1 MASPPTQ
8 TQKTVASAPAKT
20 GTHTTSTGNDGH
32 AKVAFPPFNPAT
44 FSSQLI
50 WLALT
55 FGALYAIMKR
65 VALPRIA
72 EVIEERRDRIQRD
85 LDAAER
91 LKSETDKALAG
102 YEAALAE
109 AKTNAGG
116 IAKQTRESLAGE
128 TDREKERVE
137 AQIAAKLIDA
147 EKRINAMKTA
157 ALAQV
162 NEIALDT
169 VGQVVAKLGGG
180 DVSRDDIQRALA
192 APVAAR

>member
-8 TQKTVASAPAKT
+8 KSTVAGAAGKS
-20 GTHTTSTGNDGH
+20 GTQTSTGHDDHG
-32 AKVAFPPFNPAT
+32 KSSFPPFNPAT

-91 LKSETDKALAG
+91 LKAETDKALAG
-102 YEAALAE
+102 YEAALGE
-109 AKTNAGG
+109 AKTNASG
-116 IAKQTRESLAGE
+116 IAKQTRETLAGE

-137 AQIAAKLIDA
+137 AQIAAKLVDA
-147 EKRINAMKTA
+147 EKRINVMKTA

-162 NEIALDT
+162 NEIALET

-180 DVSRDDIQRALA
+180 DVTRDDIQRALT
-192 APVAAR
+192 PVTR

>member
-8 TQKTVASAPAKT
+8 KSNVAGATAKT
-20 GTHTTSTGNDGH
+20 GTQTSTGHDDHGK
-32 AKVAFPPFNPAT
+32 ASFPPFNPAT

-91 LKSETDKALAG
+91 LKGETDKALAG

-109 AKTNAGG
+109 AKTNASS
-116 IAKQTRESLAGE
+116 IAKQTRDSLAAE
-128 TDREKERVE
+128 TDSEKVRVE
-137 AQIAAKLIDA
+137 AQIGAKLIDA
-147 EKRINAMKTA
+147 EKRIGAMKTA

-162 NEIALDT
+162 NEIALET
-169 VGQVVAKLGGG
+169 VGQVVARLGGG
-180 DVSRDDIQRALA
+180 DVTRDEIQRALTASKA
-192 APVAAR
+192 A

>member
-8 TQKTVASAPAKT
+8 TTKTAAGSAAKT
-20 GTHTTSTGNDGH
+20 GTATGHND
-32 AKVAFPPFNPAT
+32 AKASFPPFNPAT

-50 WLALT
+50 WLAIT
-55 FGALYAIMKR
+55 FGALYAVMKR

-85 LDAAER
+85 LEAAER
-91 LKSETDKALAG
+91 LKGETDKALAG

-116 IAKQTRESLAGE
+116 IAKQTREALASE

-137 AQIAAKLIDA
+137 AQIAAKLVDA
-147 EKRINAMKTA
+147 EKRINVMKTA

-192 APVAAR
+192 APAVTR

>member
-8 TQKTVASAPAKT
+8 KSSVAGAAGKGTQ
-20 GTHTTSTGNDGH
+20 TSTAHDNHGTGS
-32 AKVAFPPFNPAT
+32 FPPFNPAT

-91 LKSETDKALAG
+91 LKAETDKALAG
-102 YEAALAE
+102 YEAALGE
-109 AKTNAGG
+109 AKVNASG
-116 IAKQTRESLAGE
+116 IAKQTREALASE

-137 AQIAAKLIDA
+137 AQIAAKLVDA

-162 NEIALDT
+162 NEIALET

-180 DVSRDDIQRALA
+180 DVTRDDIMRALA
-192 APVAAR
+192 PVTR

>member
-8 TQKTVASAPAKT
+8 KTTVAAGASAKT
-20 GTHTTSTGNDGH
+20 GQTTSTGQDDHG
-32 AKVAFPPFNPAT
+32 KGSFPPFDPT
-44 FSSQLI
+44 HFSSQLI

-55 FGALYAIMKR
+55 FGALYAIMQR

-102 YEAALAE
+102 YEAALAA

-116 IAKQTRESLAGE
+116 IAKQTRDALAGE
-128 TDREKERVE
+128 TELEKERVE
-137 AQIAAKLIDA
+137 AQITAKLIDA
-147 EKRINAMKTA
+147 EKRIGSMKTA

-162 NEIALDT
+162 NEIALET

-180 DVSRDDIQRALA
+180 DVSRDDIQRVLA
-192 APVAAR
+192 APVTR

>member
-1 MASPPTQ
+1 MAAPTQ
-8 TQKTVASAPAKT
+8 KSNAAGAAKT
-20 GTHTTSTGNDGH
+20 GSQTSTGQNDHG
-32 AKVAFPPFNPAT
+32 KGSFPPFNPAT

-50 WLALT
+50 WLAIT

-109 AKTNAGG
+109 AKTNASG

-137 AQIAAKLIDA
+137 AQIAAKLVDA
-147 EKRINAMKTA
+147 EKRINSMKTA

-180 DVSRDDIQRALA
+180 DVTRDDILRAIS
-192 APVAAR
+192 APAAR

>member
-8 TQKTVASAPAKT
+8 TTKTAAGATAKT
-20 GTHTTSTGNDGH
+20 GTATGHND
-32 AKVAFPPFNPAT
+32 AKASFPPFNPAT

-50 WLALT
+50 WLAIT

-65 VALPRIA
+65 VALPRI
-72 EVIEERRDRIQRD
+72 IEERRDRIQRD
-85 LDAAER
+85 LEAAER
-91 LKSETDKALAG
+91 LKAETDKALAG

-116 IAKQTRESLAGE
+116 IAKQTREALAGE

-137 AQIAAKLIDA
+137 AQISAKLVDA

-192 APVAAR
+192 APASR

>member
-1 MASPPTQ
+1 MAAPTQ
-8 TQKTVASAPAKT
+8 KSNVAGATAKT
-20 GTHTTSTGNDGH
+20 GTSTGHDDHG
-32 AKVAFPPFNPAT
+32 KGSFPPFNPAT

-50 WLALT
+50 WLAIT

-109 AKTNAGG
+109 AKTNASG
-116 IAKQTRESLAGE
+116 IAKQTREGLAGE

-137 AQIAAKLIDA
+137 AQIAAKLVDA
-147 EKRINAMKTA
+147 EKRINTMKTA

-180 DVSRDDIQRALA
+180 DVTRDDILRAIST
-192 APVAAR
+192 PAAR

>member
-1 MASPPTQ
+1 MATPPQ
-8 TQKTVASAPAKT
+8 TTKTAATATT
-20 GTHTTSTGNDGH
+20 GTKTSTGHTD
-32 AKVAFPPFNPAT
+32 AKMSFPPFNPAT

-50 WLALT
+50 WLAIT

-72 EVIEERRDRIQRD
+72 EVLEERRDRIQRD
-85 LDAAER
+85 LEAAER
-91 LKSETDKALAG
+91 LKGETDKALAG

-109 AKTNAGG
+109 AKANAGG

-128 TDREKERVE
+128 TEREKERVE

-147 EKRINAMKTA
+147 EKRITSMKTA

-162 NEIALDT
+162 NEIALET

-192 APVAAR
+192 APASTR

>member
-1 MASPPTQ
+1 MASPPT
-8 TQKTVASAPAKT
+8 TTTKTAAGATAKS
-20 GTHTTSTGNDGH
+20 GTTTSTGQDSH

-50 WLALT
+50 WLAIT

-85 LDAAER
+85 LEAAER
-91 LKSETDKALAG
+91 LKAETDKALAG

-109 AKTNAGG
+109 AKINAGG
-116 IAKQTRESLAGE
+116 IAKQTREALASE

-137 AQIAAKLIDA
+137 AQIAAKLVDA
-147 EKRINAMKTA
+147 EKRINVMKTA

-192 APVAAR
+192 APATTR